1 MEEGVRR
8 TDTPNP
14 FEGTQNSN
22 SPAWLSPAAR
32 PHPRCSQAENA
43 SLENA
48 PKSKYDPHTYLPWK
62 WLKKKANVRCQTHP
76 KQKFHKNMALT
87 VLLLLRQSK
96 SNGSVVLLGRGPSAA
111 IGISV
116 VVHEPWIIMVRPVI
130 AMVRPVMGIRAPLAI
145 PPPIVLQRDHHPVV

>member
-1 MEEGVRR
+1 
-8 TDTPNP
+8 
-14 FEGTQNSN
+14 
-22 SPAWLSPAAR
+22 
-32 PHPRCSQAENA
+32 
-43 SLENA
+43 
-48 PKSKYDPHTYLPWK
+48 
-62 WLKKKANVRCQTHP
+62 
-76 KQKFHKNMALT
+76 MALT